1 MSVLSSFLGM
11 GKRLRQISDK
21 LDQHSRALAAINKRL
36 AQADL
41 KAPAAG
47 EQGSDADWQIG
58 AYGNFS

>member
-1 MSVLSSFLGM
+1 M

-47 EQGSDADWQIG
+47 EQGSDAD
-58 AYGNFS
+58 